1 MYTQHPKLYNV
12 HTEDHFDSIF
22 ILSLSHLSVLW
33 SIDIQYKKGGL
44 LVVAL
49 LFSNRFHRVTIIY
62 SVEYDPPL
70 GYTSF
75 VCVPIF
81 LVEKNKKIK
90 NGSNQRLFVGLLWFY
105 SSTIFWVISNCCW
118 PVYCRRHPKRF
129 FTDGGTGQ
137 RTFCVDRFLAVATGC
152 LLMFPNIQWWR
163 KHRRNKRPPPPLL
176 GDCLLLWLLEYT
188 NDVHPER
195 RLCTLLHATSHTYA
209 HNTHPSSY

>member
-70 GYTSF
+70 L
-75 VCVPIF
+75 CVSQFSLLKRTRRLKMDQTKDYLLACYDSIAVQFFGLSPI
-81 LVEKNKKIK
+81 V
-90 NGSNQRLFVGLLWFY
+90 VGLFIVAATLNDF
-105 SSTIFWVISNCCW
+105 SQ
-118 PVYCRRHPKRF
+118 
-129 FTDGGTGQ
+129 TGQ

-152 LLMFPNIQWWR
+152 LLMFPNIQWWIE
-163 KHRRNKRPPPPLL
+163 L
-176 GDCLLLWLLEYT
+176 
-188 NDVHPER
+188 
-195 RLCTLLHATSHTYA
+195 
-209 HNTHPSSY
+209 

>member
-1 MYTQHPKLYNV
+1 MLALLHRKYNPALIGGTFSCFFHLLLLLLMRVQYLYSHKEPAPWTVSYRPTYMYTQHPKLYNV

-152 LLMFPNIQWWR
+152 LLMFPNIQWWIE
-163 KHRRNKRPPPPLL
+163 L
-176 GDCLLLWLLEYT
+176 
-188 NDVHPER
+188 
-195 RLCTLLHATSHTYA
+195 
-209 HNTHPSSY
+209 